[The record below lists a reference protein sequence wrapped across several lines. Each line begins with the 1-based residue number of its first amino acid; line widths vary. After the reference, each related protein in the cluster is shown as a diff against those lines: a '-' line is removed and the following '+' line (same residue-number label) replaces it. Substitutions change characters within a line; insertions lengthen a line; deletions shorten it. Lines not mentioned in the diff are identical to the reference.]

1 MDENKNDVLTM
12 HKWNLTKF
20 VGFLHF
26 TLFIN
31 NISCQISLQ
40 EKRNLQAW
48 HISFI
53 VISIIIIIIICL
65 IEVQMEKWQLV

>member
-1 MDENKNDVLTM
+1 MGENKNDMLTM

-26 TLFIN
+26 IYLFIN

-40 EKRNLQAW
+40 EKQNLQTSY
-48 HISFI
+48 ISFI
-53 VISIIIIIIICL
+53 FFPL
-65 IEVQMEKWQLV
+65 KEDQMEKWELV

>member
-1 MDENKNDVLTM
+1 MDENKNDMLTM
-12 HKWNLTKF
+12 HKWILTKF

-26 TLFIN
+26 ILFIN

-48 HISFI
+48 YISFI
-53 VISIIIIIIICL
+53 VYFFL
-65 IEVQMEKWQLV
+65 IEDQMEKWELV

>member
-1 MDENKNDVLTM
+1 MDENKNDTLTM

-48 HISFI
+48 YISF
-53 VISIIIIIIICL
+53 IIIIIIIFFCL
-65 IEVQMEKWQLV
+65 IEDQMEKWQLV